1 MPKGASVPETP
12 NTAAAERAAGEV
24 ADGLPQPARR
34 LAILAICV
42 GVAMAVLD
50 GAIANIALPTIALDL
65 RATPA
70 ASIWVVNAYQIA
82 VTVALLPMA
91 ALGDIYGHR
100 RVFTWG
106 LVVFTAAS
114 LACALAG
121 SLPALVA
128 ARVVQGL
135 GAAGISGVNTALLRF
150 AVPRAQLGAGMGKLT
165 LTVAASAALG
175 PTVAAAILSA
185 SSWPYLFAVNV
196 PFGVV
201 GVLVGLRCLP
211 QTPRSGHRFDGPSA
225 ALNALA
231 FGLLF
236 LGLDGLGEGGGGRLV
251 AGVEVAAGLVAG
263 AVLVHRQFGLAV
275 PLLPVDLLRRPV
287 FALSVATSVCSY
299 AAQTLAYLALPFLFQ
314 YAEGLSQVE
323 VGALMTP
330 WPLVVVVVAP
340 LAGRLSDRYEA
351 GLLGGIGLAALA
363 AGMVLLLLLPER
375 AAHADIAWRMA
386 VCGAGFG
393 LFQTPNN
400 RAILAAAPRERSGA
414 GSGMLATA
422 RLLGQTGGAA
432 LVALIFGWF
441 AHLDG
446 GVGAGARAAIGVGA
460 GLAAVATV
468 VSLTRLR
475 AGRVRS

>member
-1 MPKGASVPETP
+1 MPDTP
-12 NTAAAERAAGEV
+12 DTTPKIAAAGEV

-91 ALGDIYGHR
+91 SLGDIHGHR

-135 GAAGISGVNTALLRF
+135 GAAGIAGVNTALLRF
-150 AVPRAQLGAGMGKLT
+150 AVPRARLGAGMGTLT

-185 SSWPYLFAVNV
+185 ASWPYLFAVNV

-211 QTPRSGHRFDGPSA
+211 HTPRSGHRFDWPSA

-236 LGLDGLGEGGGGRLV
+236 LGLDGLGEGGNRLV
-251 AGVEVAAGLVAG
+251 AGAEVAAGLVAG

-432 LVALIFGWF
+432 LVALIFGVF
-441 AHLDG
+441 AHSGG

-460 GLAAVATV
+460 GLAAAATV
-468 VSLTRLR
+468 VSLARLR
-475 AGRVRS
+475 TGRARS